1 MTQFEGNSIGGLSAR
16 LRGEFYSRRD
26 NGGTLD
32 YVGHQVVRV
41 AADYTTTQA
50 DGVILVDADGAAVT
64 ISLPDVA
71 TVSGHMLVVKK
82 VDPSSGTVTVDAYGG
97 QAIDGAGGQT
107 ITTQYGRV
115 GIVSDGV
122 GWWILYTGG
131 TVNAVTF
138 ADSGALWALV
148 WFGAGNGYAGRQRA
162 QVRALSRGQL
172 YLHGQ
177 TFAGR

>member
-1 MTQFEGNSIGGLSAR
+1 MTFEGNRLGELQRRLSGTFYAR
-16 LRGEFYSRRD
+16 QD

-32 YVGHQVVRV
+32 YVPHKWRYVYT
-41 AADYTTTQA
+41 ADTPTQT
-50 DGVILVDADGAAVT
+50 DGLILVRCTTANIT
-64 ISLPDVA
+64 ISLPDAA
-71 TVSGHMLVVKK
+71 TVAGHRYVVKK
-82 VDPSSGTVTVDAYGG
+82 IDPTAYTVTVDAAGG
-97 QAIDGAGGQT
+97 DHIDGAAGQT

-115 GIVSDGV
+115 GVESDGV
-122 GWWILYTGG
+122 GWWIVESAG
-131 TVNAVTF
+131 TINAVTF

-162 QVRALSRGQL
+162 QVRALGRGAL